1 MKRTQM
7 PPRKTGLKAT
17 TMRASGKRMRSSKP
31 KMTPARSNAR
41 GKPCMVRIP
50 GVCNGDPETTVLA
63 HYRLAGYC
71 GVGMKPIDA
80 LGAWA
85 CSACHDEC
93 DRRTRKM
100 ESDFVRLAHAEG
112 VMRTL
117 AEIERSGE

>member
-1 MKRTQM
+1 MKRSPM

-17 TMRASGKRMRSSKP
+17 TIRASKRRPARP
-31 KMTPARSNAR
+31 KMTPARKEAR

-71 GVGMKPIDA
+71 GTGMKPIDA

-93 DRRTRKM
+93 DRRTRKL
-100 ESDFVRLAHAEG
+100 ETDFVRLCFAEG

-117 AEIERSGE
+117 AEIEVEATR